1 MLFNICIKLII
12 RVSCYNILSIISA
25 ISLIIRTDNSE
36 ETTIL
41 MEFRVENYRS
51 FNKVKR
57 IWKVAGFFRNPSDH
71 ILDGHGLRVL

>member
-1 MLFNICIKLII
+1 
-12 RVSCYNILSIISA
+12 
-25 ISLIIRTDNSE
+25 
-36 ETTIL
+36 

-71 ILDGHGLRVL
+71 ILDDHGLRVL